1 MQIQKNINDF
11 LIPDW
16 QSEKHWEVDINRGK
30 PLFAEYSLGPYFYTP
45 EKKKYIDFLMGWGS
59 IIIGHADKGIQEVIF
74 AEAQKGLIFNSHHP
88 VEIQLASTL
97 KGFYPFEVHV
107 GYFLNGSDAV
117 SAAVRIAR
125 AATGKEGVLFSGYH
139 GWHDWSQ
146 PFAKGVPIF
155 VKDFSQK
162 ISIETQEQTLDIIHA
177 KLNNLACLV
186 FEVPL
191 ASSFSV
197 PFFQYI
203 KKLSVENNFLII
215 FDEIKSGIRL
225 GFTPGVNLYKIYP
238 DMVIYGKAFSGGLPL
253 SLLLID
259 TKYANITSGTALAA
273 TYWGYPLAIHVAE
286 HIINRFRKENLLD
299 TLQENSSYF
308 FSQLSRIFQDQGI
321 DFRFEGPSAMPVFV
335 TGENNFLIQTFYQRC
350 FQLGLYFRRP
360 GKNWFVSTSHTQQ
373 VLDESLEKFE
383 MAIKKTK
390 KNIPMRRL

>member
-1 MQIQKNINDF
+1 
-11 LIPDW
+11 
-16 QSEKHWEVDINRGK
+16 
-30 PLFAEYSLGPYFYTP
+30 
-45 EKKKYIDFLMGWGS
+45 
-59 IIIGHADKGIQEVIF
+59 
-74 AEAQKGLIFNSHHP
+74 
-88 VEIQLASTL
+88 
-97 KGFYPFEVHV
+97 
-107 GYFLNGSDAV
+107 
-117 SAAVRIAR
+117 
-125 AATGKEGVLFSGYH
+125 
-139 GWHDWSQ
+139 
-146 PFAKGVPIF
+146 
-155 VKDFSQK
+155 
-162 ISIETQEQTLDIIHA
+162 
-177 KLNNLACLV
+177 
-186 FEVPL
+186 
-191 ASSFSV
+191 
-197 PFFQYI
+197 
-203 KKLSVENNFLII
+203 
-215 FDEIKSGIRL
+215 
-225 GFTPGVNLYKIYP
+225 
-238 DMVIYGKAFSGGLPL
+238 MVIYGKAFSGGLPL